1 MLYISKVIL
10 DDLPVDIVGKLDK
23 LSRDR
28 QTMFECFY
36 HRFSKS
42 AKDNPVL
49 PYMIMDAVQESILV
63 E

>member
-10 DDLPVDIVGKLDK
+10 DDLPVEVVGKLEN

-49 PYMIMDAVQESILV
+49 PYMIMDAVEETVLID
-63 E
+63 